1 MIGRFFV
8 LLVTLTLSA
17 QLWAYEAGDWLVRVG
32 VGYVEPDTSSNDLS
46 VAGTALP
53 GYQIDVD
60 DNMRPIVSLT
70 YMASE
75 HIGVEVLA
83 AWPFQHDIN
92 GAAAL
97 DGIGKLGETK
107 HLPPT
112 VSVQYHLFPQA
123 TFRPYVG
130 VGLNYTTFFSTNT
143 TATLEGALGGS
154 SQMNIKDSYGLA
166 LQLGA
171 DFDVSENW
179 FFNLDLRYV
188 QIEADARIKTQT
200 QEGLVR
206 SQIKADL
213 DPLVL
218 SAGFSRRC

>member
-1 MIGRFFV
+1 MIRRSVF
-8 LLVTLTLSA
+8 LLFGFCLSA
-17 QLWAYEAGDWLVRVG
+17 QSWGYEAGDWLVRVG

-46 VAGTALP
+46 VVGTALP

-70 YMASE
+70 YMATE

-83 AWPFQHDIN
+83 AWPFQHAIN
-92 GAAAL
+92 GAGAL
-97 DGIGKLGETK
+97 DGAGKLGETK

-112 VSVQYHLFPQA
+112 LSMQYHFFPKA
-123 TFRPYVG
+123 TFRPYAG

-143 TATLEGALGGS
+143 TETLEGALGGA

-179 FFNLDLRYV
+179 FFNFDLRYV
-188 QIEADARIKTQT
+188 QIEADARIKTET
-200 QEGLVR
+200 EEGLVR

-218 SAGFSRRC
+218 SAGFGRRF